1 MNWDAWKMADSTS
14 SGIWDIS
21 MIESEEDWRDNVF
34 VVVRWKVGV
43 GLTWKAEMCWSQVT
57 VRMDGMMR
65 CSIILGELIN

>member
-1 MNWDAWKMADSTS
+1 MNWDAWKMADSSS

-21 MIESEEDWRDNVF
+21 MIESEEDLREVEVED
-34 VVVRWKVGV
+34 RWKVGD
-43 GLTWKAEMCWSQVT
+43 GLIWKAEMCWRQVT